1 MQRIIAIIIVISF
14 IGMLCRIKW
23 DNIYGRPGPL
33 LGVQQTLVPFPMR
46 KITSFP
52 NLLGFQVTWIQ
63 GASLQPPN
71 NKYSSLS
78 FSSEENNVSISRP
91 FWEAPSPATSSYSK
105 SSAPHHLAFSSYTG
119 MVLLIVIIRFPGGIQ
134 ILPPAL
140 FPPLLLCVLPS
151 IPEVL
156 ITRAH
161 FTMTKQTHLCS
172 DQFS

>member
-1 MQRIIAIIIVISF
+1 MLLCSHLII
-14 IGMLCRIKW
+14 
-23 DNIYGRPGPL
+23 NTPL
-33 LGVQQTLVPFPMR
+33 
-46 KITSFP
+46 
-52 NLLGFQVTWIQ
+52 
-63 GASLQPPN
+63 SLP
-71 NKYSSLS
+71 
-78 FSSEENNVSISRP
+78 SEENNVNISRS

-105 SSAPHHLAFSSYTG
+105 SSAPHRLAFSSDTG

-172 DQFS
+172 DQFSLSQTGVHLRYRNRRGLVCFFIKK